1 LLDSL
6 LQESANLL
14 ATMPLEEV
22 GTVPGSYRIVDMF
35 CLREVLNQIMKC
47 SCRSGEGFS
56 LYQNLSTSPMSSF
69 HCVLDIVC
77 RSCRQKVSFGSSTLV
92 SVSSTTET
100 AITRPDIDCKLSR
113 LQLLSIRSL
122 WGLLHQ
128 SDWAQLN
135 TDPTLHHGQD
145 EEEELHL
152 LSSDTSQV
160 DLSCSLVSTAELD
173 CPLSDSPL
181 DLGDCTITNTSLT
194 LDCSSSPAQSSTLS
208 CNTSKELLHSGI
220 QPLYMHKHSTSL
232 NVKKSGHNLESLKIC
247 QICNK
252 QFKKL
257 FNLKQHIRTHTNERP
272 LKCEHCDKRFNDRS
286 SMNKHVRTVHADF
299 RPHTCKICNKHFS
312 SSSHVVEHQATH
324 THSKKFG
331 CNLCEKKFAFRSSLN
346 KHLVSH
352 SAHSKSS
359 DDRRLLQLK
368 DCELDGL

>member
-1 LLDSL
+1 V
-6 LQESANLL
+6 SAKPLS
-14 ATMPLEEV
+14 TMPLEEV

-56 LYQNLSTSPMSSF
+56 LYQNLSTTPMSSF

-92 SVSSTTET
+92 SVSSSSEAAT
-100 AITRPDIDCKLSR
+100 TRPDIDCKLSR
-113 LQLLSIRSL
+113 LQVLSVRSL
-122 WGLLHQ
+122 WGLLHH

-135 TDPTLHHGQD
+135 QDPTLQHGQ
-145 EEEELHL
+145 EEAEELHL
-152 LSSDTSQV
+152 LRSDTSQV
-160 DLSCSLVSTAELD
+160 DLSCSLVSTGELG

-194 LDCSSSPAQSSTLS
+194 LDCSSSPVQSSTLS
-208 CNTSKELLHSGI
+208 CNTSKELLQSGI
-220 QPLYMHKHSTSL
+220 QPFYMQKHSTSL
-232 NVKKSGHNLESLKIC
+232 NIKKSGQNFERLKIC

-299 RPHTCKICNKHFS
+299 RPHTCKICSKHFS

-324 THSKKFG
+324 THSKKHA
-331 CNLCEKKFAFRSSLN
+331 CTLCDKKFAFRSSLN
-346 KHLVSH
+346 KHLGSH
-352 SAHSKSS
+352 SAHSKPS
-359 DDRRLLQLK
+359 DGRRLLQLK